1 MPAPEYFESAL
12 PVVEDVIAFHCSRGR
27 LAPEEREDF
36 HSWAIC
42 KLIENDYARI
52 RTFEGRSSF
61 RSFLSVIVGHLLVD
75 YWASKSG
82 RRRLSS
88 TAQTFAPEGLWLE
101 RYLRRGH
108 TVSEAIQLVRSNHG
122 SPLSEDELYHITI
135 RLPLTR
141 KRPTYV
147 PESAGVQVGS
157 VNASPERLI
166 EEKAEDRS
174 RAQLEA
180 VLEQALAR
188 LSSDER
194 VFVRMRFEDGSRINE
209 IAKAFHIPE
218 KAFYRRFQRTLRR
231 LRKALKAAGLDSEC
245 LDLYREEGEQSAN
258 FRTLAV

>member
-1 MPAPEYFESAL
+1 MPAPEYFESGL
-12 PVVEDVIAFHCSRGR
+12 PVIEDVIAFHCSRRR
-27 LAPEEREDF
+27 LGSEEREDF

-75 YWASKSG
+75 YWASKGG
-82 RRRLSS
+82 RPRSSS
-88 TAQTFAPEGLWLE
+88 TAQAFAPEGLWLE

-108 TVSEAIQLVRSNHG
+108 TVPEAIQLVQSNHG

-147 PESAGVQVGS
+147 VESAGVQVGS
-157 VNASPERLI
+157 VDASPERLI
-166 EEKAEDRS
+166 EAKAEDAS
-174 RAQLEA
+174 RAHLEA
-180 VLEQALAR
+180 VLEGALTR

-231 LRKALKAAGLDSEC
+231 LRKALKAAGLDAGC
-245 LDLYREEGEQSAN
+245 LDLYREEGGRSAN